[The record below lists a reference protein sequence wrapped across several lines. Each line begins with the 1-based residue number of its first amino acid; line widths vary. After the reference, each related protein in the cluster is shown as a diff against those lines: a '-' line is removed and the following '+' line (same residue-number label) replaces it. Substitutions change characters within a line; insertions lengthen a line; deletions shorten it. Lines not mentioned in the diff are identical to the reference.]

1 MGCVLEDKSEHI
13 LCLPKDLCSNDGVI
27 LKLKHPKASKTMLVY
42 KTQNNDL
49 HELLAVTA
57 KCQSWFVGQSVVDS
71 NQLIFGAPIDPLFL
85 VLPYLINSTSHFS
98 PLDQILVD
106 ENYSACSHLDDI
118 IETEQLKNICDVK
131 PAVKAVKFN
140 KNKTLDWLV
149 KKVDAVVAGMKENK
163 VLPGYSSLDEE
174 EYLKY
179 AAGIVCDYVSPSL
192 ASDLYE
198 NLGIE
203 LLDLSIQEQP
213 AKKQKIE
220 KVEFKENVPKSKA
233 APKKKVN
240 KSHEKLAKVNTKGM
254 KSMSSFFAKKSS

>member
-1 MGCVLEDKSEHI
+1 MGCVLEDRAEHI
-13 LCLPKDLCSNDGVI
+13 LCLPKNMCSNDGVI
-27 LKLKHPKASKTMLVY
+27 IKLKHPKASKTMLVY
-42 KTQNNDL
+42 KTQNNEL
-49 HELLAVTA
+49 HELFSVTT
-57 KCQSWFVGQSVVDS
+57 KCQSWFVGQSVVNS
-71 NQLIFGAPIDPLFL
+71 NQFLFSAPIDPLFL
-85 VLPYLINSTSHFS
+85 VIPYLTNSVTHFS
-98 PLDQILVD
+98 PLDQIIVD
-106 ENYSACSHLDDI
+106 ETYSACTHLDDI
-118 IETEQLKNICDVK
+118 IDVEQLKNICDVK

-149 KKVDAVVAGMKENK
+149 KKVDAVVAGMKESK

-203 LLDLSIQEQP
+203 LIDLSVQEQP
-213 AKKQKIE
+213 AKKQKLDQ
-220 KVEFKENVPKSKA
+220 KENVPKAKA
-233 APKKKVN
+233 VPAKKKVN

-254 KSMSSFFAKKSS
+254 KSMSSFFGKKS